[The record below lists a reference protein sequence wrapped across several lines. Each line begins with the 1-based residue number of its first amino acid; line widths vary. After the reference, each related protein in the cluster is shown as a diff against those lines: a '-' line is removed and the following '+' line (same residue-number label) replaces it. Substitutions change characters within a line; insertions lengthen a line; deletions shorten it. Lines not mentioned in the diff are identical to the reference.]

1 MKGLIGIRTNNNLDE
16 FGIERLYQMMLKLI
30 VNLV

>member
-16 FGIERLYQMMLKLI
+16 FGIERLYQMMKLI
-30 VNLV
+30 VNLD